1 MSQLKVDHRDRIDGF
16 AAFAPIVAAALVGV
30 VLEVGVGDADM
41 NSFTHRTLAR
51 LSQFAAVC
59 LLLLIASPFTAPFA
73 TCELND
79 VVIDIAL
86 DDNGGPAAAKILID
100 TALPVFSAGLAPLV
114 SSIAAFPADSLLA
127 LAPLPQSSPL
137 PLRL

>member
-1 MSQLKVDHRDRIDGF
+1 MSQLKADHQDGIDGSP
-16 AAFAPIVAAALVGV
+16 AFAPVVAAAPVGV
-30 VLEVGVGDADM
+30 FLEVGVGDADM

-79 VVIDIAL
+79 VVIDITL
-86 DDNGGPAAAKILID
+86 DDNGGSLAAKILID
-100 TALPVFSAGLAPLV
+100 SALPLFSAGLTPLTRSV
-114 SSIAAFPADSLLA
+114 AGFPLDSLLA